1 MPAVIEES
9 VIDWVPETREC
20 VGICHLGLARALST
34 WKDRF
39 GAHAPLRIVRRKRM
53 IPIRQIAVA
62 FVVILIMSC
71 SASADPSD
79 PDLIFR
85 KSTTFKLLT
94 PNDKLAVYGIDD
106 PLVDGVACHYT
117 IPEKGGLSG
126 ALGLAEQTSDISL
139 SCRQYGPIKFKGTFA
154 QGDVVFSERRSLIF
168 KKMQIVRGCDARRN
182 ILVYMTYS
190 DKLIEGSPKNSTSTV
205 PIQPWAAGDD
215 GTPKCADFVR

>member
-1 MPAVIEES
+1 MNRIGQNAVLFI
-9 VIDWVPETREC
+9 V
-20 VGICHLGLARALST
+20 VGGI
-34 WKDRF
+34 
-39 GAHAPLRIVRRKRM
+39 
-53 IPIRQIAVA
+53 
-62 FVVILIMSC
+62 SC

-117 IPEKGGLSG
+117 APEKGGLSG
-126 ALGLAEQTSDISL
+126 ALGLAEQTSDVSL
-139 SCRQYGPIKFKGTFA
+139 SCRQYGPIRFKGTFD

-168 KKMQIVRGCDARRN
+168 KKMQIVRGCDTRRN
-182 ILVYMTYS
+182 ILVYMSYS

-205 PIQPWAAGDD
+205 PIQPWGGEDSS
-215 GTPKCADFVR
+215 TQKCADFVR